1 MEDPKEKPSADKI
14 IDPEGKQETRIDLL
28 NKKRTFAL
36 RKKDDSDDEQN
47 KRISRK
53 RKRKKMQVYS
63 KQKIAIEPESS
74 DEDDPLS
81 RSERFKVEEEEEN
94 INKIN
99 IPTEEPK
106 SNKIFGIKK
115 MEKKVW
121 EKEIEEGKQKMIDSK
136 RNPLKDISK
145 IIFNKARTKKT
156 LQIPQE
162 PFRIYVEN
170 MGHYS
175 QEKAAQT
182 KNAINYH
189 KPAVAVILETNIFY
203 HKGFITFAHEDSK
216 QKMIVMIRRDLI
228 HEIQIFKFKNFPI
241 IKTWDTMFCIVHS
254 VPSTKQHIRLPNL
267 EGRVVYLGDFNVNSV
282 AGDKNSNLKDILEM
296 AGNSNFE
303 ATWEIGY
310 IAHQVKG
317 GATFIDQSD
326 RDHQAMIYAAD
337 FREPLRKLVPN
348 AGKIH
353 MAARKILDL
362 AVNKDDQFI
371 PFTRQINTIR
381 GIQVRAKPVFSNEEE
396 TEILKPQPS
405 VWERIKSSASPFVN
419 ASEIK
424 KDILDSLRDY
434 FQRYKPKTEKVVFT
448 QKDYEIG
455 FYLFAYFT
463 TRSVKELR
471 HSNARDR
478 NGVAYGDLLNAT
490 IWQINQ
496 IQKIEDEK
504 IKGDK
509 IKRLFDYFWFQF
521 TNTKFTYTKCFLTRK
536 KDIITEHKHLRMLS
550 IQDSMWKLLEVI
562 FQPVTWICNR
572 IAINNIPG
580 TFGFVS
586 GGATYNAFLAK
597 CPQVEKEQKLEERNL
612 NPTNV
617 EEEDLDAYL
626 EILDK
631 ELEKKNK
638 LKEQYDITEFLF
650 T

>member
-1 MEDPKEKPSADKI
+1 MEDPKKLPSADQI
-14 IDPEGKQETRIDLL
+14 IDPEQKQETLDDLL
-28 NKKRTFAL
+28 KKKRHFAIE
-36 RKKDDSDDEQN
+36 KKVDSDEE
-47 KRISRK
+47 KE
-53 RKRKKMQVYS
+53 KRKKRKEKKAAKGYS
-63 KQKIAIEPESS
+63 KQKIAIEPIDSE
-74 DEDDPLS
+74 EDDPLS
-81 RSERFKVEEEEEN
+81 RSERFKKEDIEEN
-94 INKIN
+94 NNKIN
-99 IPTEEPK
+99 LPTKEPK
-106 SNKIFGIKK
+106 KKIFGIKK
-115 MEKKVW
+115 YKEIIW
-121 EKEIEEGKQKMIDSK
+121 EKEAEEGKQKMIESK
-136 RNPLKDISK
+136 RGPLKDIAK
-145 IIFNKARTKKT
+145 IIFNKARTKKK
-156 LQIPQE
+156 LNIPQD
-162 PFRIYVEN
+162 PFKIYLEN

-175 QEKAAQT
+175 PEKAEQT
-182 KNAINYH
+182 KHAINYH
-189 KPAVAVILETNIFY
+189 KPAVAVILETSTFY
-203 HKGFITFAHEDSK
+203 HKGFITFIHEDSK
-216 QKMIVMIRRDLI
+216 QKMIVMVRRDLI
-228 HEIQIFKFKNFPI
+228 HEIQIFKFNNFPI
-241 IKTWDTMFCIVHS
+241 LKIWGTMFCVVHS
-254 VPSTKQHIRLPNL
+254 VPSTKQHIKLPNL

-282 AGDKNSNLKDILEM
+282 AADKNSNLKDILEM

-310 IAHQVKG
+310 IANEVNG
-317 GATFIDQSD
+317 GAIFVDQSD

-337 FREPLRKLVPN
+337 FKEPLKKLVPN

-362 AVNKDDQFI
+362 AVNKDEPFI

-396 TEILKPQPS
+396 TEILKPQPT

-424 KDILDSLRDY
+424 TEILDSLRDY
-434 FQRYKPKTEKVVFT
+434 FQRYKPMTKQVQFT

-455 FYLFAYFT
+455 FYLFAYFM
-463 TRSVKELR
+463 TRQAKNLK

-490 IWQINQ
+490 IWEINQ
-496 IQKIEDEK
+496 IKKIEDEK

-509 IKRLFDYFWFQF
+509 IKKLFDYFWYQF

-536 KDIITEHKHLRMLS
+536 KEIITEHKHLRMLS

-572 IAINNIPG
+572 IAVNNIPG

-586 GGATYNAFLAK
+586 GGATYHAFLAK
-597 CPQVEKEQKLEERNL
+597 CPLIDSNQKLEERNL

-617 EEEDLDAYL
+617 EEEDLDKYL

-631 ELEKKNK
+631 ELEKKEK

>member
-14 IDPEGKQETRIDLL
+14 IDPEGKQETLEDLL
-28 NKKRTFAL
+28 KKKRHFAL
-36 RKKDDSDDEQN
+36 EKKKDSDDEQEV
-47 KRISRK
+47 RK
-53 RKRKKMQVYS
+53 SKRKKKKKMDIYS
-63 KQKIAIEPESS
+63 KQKVAIESIDSE
-74 DEDDPLS
+74 EDDPLS
-81 RSERFKVEEEEEN
+81 RSEKFKVEDVQEN
-94 INKIN
+94 PNKIN
-99 IPTEEPK
+99 FPTEDLKPK
-106 SNKIFGIKK
+106 KIFGIAKI
-115 MEKKVW
+115 EKKVW
-121 EKEIEEGKQKMIDSK
+121 EKEVEEGKQKMVDSK
-136 RNPLKDISK
+136 RNPLKDIAK
-145 IIFNKARTKKT
+145 IIFNKARTKKI

-170 MGHYS
+170 MGHFS
-175 QEKAAQT
+175 PEKAAET
-182 KNAINYH
+182 KHAINYH
-189 KPAVAVILETNIFY
+189 RPAVAVILETNIFY
-203 HKGFITFAHEDSK
+203 HKGFISFMHEDSK
-216 QKMIVMIRRDLI
+216 QKMIILIRRDLI
-228 HEIQIFKFKNFPI
+228 HEIQIFKFNNFPI
-241 IKTWDTMFCIVHS
+241 IKSWDTMFCIVHS
-254 VPSTKQHIRLPNL
+254 VPSTNQHIKLPNF

-282 AGDKNSNLKDILEM
+282 AGNKNSNLKDILEM

-310 IAHQVKG
+310 IAQNVKG
-317 GATFIDQSD
+317 GATFIDQSN

-337 FREPLRKLVPN
+337 FKEPLRKLVPN

-362 AVNKDDQFI
+362 AVNKDEI
-371 PFTRQINTIR
+371 LPFTRQINTIR

-396 TEILKPQPS
+396 TEILKPQPT

-424 KDILDSLRDY
+424 KEILDSLRDY
-434 FQRYKPKTEKVVFT
+434 FQRYKPKTKNVVFT

-455 FYLFAYFT
+455 FYLFAYFI
-463 TRSVKELR
+463 TRDAKNLR

-496 IQKIEDEK
+496 IKK
-504 IKGDK
+504 IKDEEIKGTK
-509 IKRLFDYFWFQF
+509 IKKLFDYFWFQF

-572 IAINNIPG
+572 IAVNNIPG

-597 CPQVEKEQKLEERNL
+597 CPQIEKEQKLEERNL

-617 EEEDLDAYL
+617 EESDLDAYL
-626 EILDK
+626 EKLDK
-631 ELEKKNK
+631 ELEKKEK